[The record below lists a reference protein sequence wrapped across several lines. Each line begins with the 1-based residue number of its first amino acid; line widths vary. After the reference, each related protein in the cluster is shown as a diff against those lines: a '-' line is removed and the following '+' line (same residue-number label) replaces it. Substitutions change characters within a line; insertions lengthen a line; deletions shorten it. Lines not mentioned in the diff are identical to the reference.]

1 VALERER
8 VGADRRADIAVFISQ
23 ACSNVVVYAY
33 VGTSPGP
40 LYAAATLA
48 DRDLIVSVGDCGRG
62 MVARP
67 DSAGAGLG
75 VPLMTRDRLWKASA
89 AAGEGTWPHG
99 TFGRAIAAPARA
111 ANELT
116 RHDDRGAMLREYLCV
131 LEADHAALGEDTE
144 AVLAQ
149 ARHVVA
155 RARRQRR
162 ERARRR
168 QSLQPRAPLAPHP
181 GQRGATS
188 GTEPQSAN
196 GALNAVATPRQS
208 ESVRAKAQ
216 DARSSSAAGADGY
229 PAGVSRSRET
239 GSANSDVATVTE
251 WTGCGGR
258 GRLQKHDRS
267 AAARPRQSSS

>member
-1 VALERER
+1 
-8 VGADRRADIAVFISQ
+8 
-23 ACSNVVVYAY
+23 
-33 VGTSPGP
+33 
-40 LYAAATLA
+40 
-48 DRDLIVSVGDCGRG
+48 
-62 MVARP
+62 
-67 DSAGAGLG
+67 
-75 VPLMTRDRLWKASA
+75 
-89 AAGEGTWPHG
+89 
-99 TFGRAIAAPARA
+99 
-111 ANELT
+111 
-116 RHDDRGAMLREYLCV
+116 MLRDYLCV

-229 PAGVSRSRET
+229 PAGVSRSRESST
-239 GSANSDVATVTE
+239 QIRRKCSVPSLLFTPPRSWGPT
-251 WTGCGGR
+251 
-258 GRLQKHDRS
+258 RLI
-267 AAARPRQSSS
+267 AMAARPGNEAAALIRIGASRDFFAR